1 ADFVQE
7 NGPER
12 EDLKIDLFRRM
23 DAVLPAHV
31 VLASSSS
38 GLLMSKVQAACRHP
52 GRVVLG
58 HPFNPP
64 HLIPLVEVI
73 GGAQTAPEAV

>member
-1 ADFVQE
+1 SPERLRFSASLEEALEGADFVQE

-23 DAVLPAHV
+23 DAALPAHV

-38 GLLMSKVQAACRHP
+38 GLLMSKVRPPAA
-52 GRVVLG
+52 
-58 HPFNPP
+58 
-64 HLIPLVEVI
+64 IPAGWCWAI
-73 GGAQTAPEAV
+73 PS

>member
-1 ADFVQE
+1 ARHWPSLELLGLAPGASPERLRFSASLEEALEGADFVQE

-38 GLLMSKVQAACRHP
+38 GLLMSKVQA
-52 GRVVLG
+52 
-58 HPFNPP
+58 
-64 HLIPLVEVI
+64 
-73 GGAQTAPEAV
+73 